1 MKDQI
6 SALMDGEQALSS
18 SEHVYTAIKAGGEL
32 SECWATY
39 HLIGDVMRGNTLM
52 RPDFHERLMQKLEA
66 EPTVLAPHARK
77 PLVKSRAVWSAA
89 ASVSAVMFVGW
100 MVLQQQS
107 QTVAAVAPQEI
118 AQNLPTEYLLAHQAS
133 AASSAAYYIQPAVY
147 SGNSH

>member
-39 HLIGDVMRGNTLM
+39 HLIGDVMRGNALM
-52 RPDFHERLMQKLEA
+52 RPDFNARLMQKLEA
-66 EPTVLAPHARK
+66 EPTVLAPRNRK

-107 QTVAAVAPQEI
+107 QTAAAPQEI

>member
-18 SEHVYTAIKAGGEL
+18 SEHVYTALKAGGEL
-32 SECWATY
+32 SECWSTY
-39 HLIGDVMRGNTLM
+39 HLIGDVMRGTTVM
-52 RPDFHERLMQKLEA
+52 QADFYERLMQKLEA
-66 EPTVLAPHARK
+66 EPTILAPRARK
-77 PLVKSRAVWSAA
+77 PFVKSPALWSAA
-89 ASVSAVMFVGW
+89 ASVSAVQFVGW

-107 QTVAAVAPQEI
+107 QTNAAVNPQEI

-147 SGNSH
+147 SGNGN

>member
-18 SEHVYTAIKAGGEL
+18 SEHIYTALKAGGEL

-39 HLIGDVMRGNTLM
+39 HLIGDVMRGNALM
-52 RPDFHERLMQKLEA
+52 KSGFHQRLMQKLEA
-66 EPTVLAPHARK
+66 EPTILAPHTRK
-77 PLVKSRAVWSAA
+77 PFVKSRAVWSAA

-107 QTVAAVAPQEI
+107 QTDAATAPQEV

-133 AASSAAYYIQPAVY
+133 AASSAAYYIQPAAY
-147 SGNSH
+147 SGSAN